1 MSVCPS
7 CGYCPCCGYR
17 HNTFPYQ
24 QPSYYSPP
32 YTFGTN
38 TLGQAVGVATL
49 GNVTQCGTGLQGD
62 LQMNCNAAS
71 AQ

>member
-7 CGYCPCCGYR
+7 CGYCPCCGHR
-17 HNTFPYQ
+17 HNPYPYQ
-24 QPSYYSPP
+24 QPYYSQP
-32 YTFGTN
+32 YTVWNTAGTN
-38 TLGQAVGVATL
+38 TVGVSTL
-49 GNVTQCGTGLQGD
+49 DNVTQCGAGLQGD